1 MKKYN
6 KENKVYFL
14 LNKPRGVISSV
25 KDDKKRTTVV
35 DLIDTNILELEK
47 KSEIELK
54 EIYDKIDR
62 ICMINSSR
70 ILSAF
75 IENKVFQLYSKR
87 RNIINY

>member
-1 MKKYN
+1 MILKQ
-6 KENKVYFL
+6 
-14 LNKPRGVISSV
+14 
-25 KDDKKRTTVV
+25 
-35 DLIDTNILELEK
+35 IDTNILELEK

-75 IENKVFQLYSKR
+75 IE
-87 RNIINY
+87 IICFCARFMRISPSDFPLLPEKQ